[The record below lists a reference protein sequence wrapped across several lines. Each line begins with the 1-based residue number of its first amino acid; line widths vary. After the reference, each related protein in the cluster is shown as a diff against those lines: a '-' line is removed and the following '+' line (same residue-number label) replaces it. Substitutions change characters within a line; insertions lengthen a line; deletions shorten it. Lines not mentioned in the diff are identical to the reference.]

1 MTVKLFERNNSIYAQ
16 KNTSKLIVFNKKGR
30 GNLALSKDRAVRR
43 TDFSTKLI
51 VFNKK
56 GRGNLALSKDRAVR
70 RTDFSTEK
78 SGFKRV
84 TDGDY

>member
-43 TDFSTKLI
+43 TDFST
-51 VFNKK
+51 
-56 GRGNLALSKDRAVR
+56 
-70 RTDFSTEK
+70 EK